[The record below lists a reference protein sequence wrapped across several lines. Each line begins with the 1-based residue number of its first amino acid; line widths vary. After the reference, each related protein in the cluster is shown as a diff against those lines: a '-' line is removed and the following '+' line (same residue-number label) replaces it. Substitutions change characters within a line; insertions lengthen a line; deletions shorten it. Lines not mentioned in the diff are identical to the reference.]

1 MWSSIIPLS
10 VSDDVR
16 AGRTVDRC
24 PVCKGGDFYRR
35 KDFDQKRG
43 VTVVVITGL
52 ISAGFLYVG
61 LVLWAFGVLAAAA
74 MIDLIVSRRI
84 GDLTVCYRCH
94 TEFRG
99 DYPRIAPDFDLH
111 MADVLELEW
120 SRELEKRASG
130 RTSRPLLQNS
140 FTTTISPF
148 STMSVWG
155 GISMNPSARDMLVM
169 SPDALNADTASPS
182 TTRTV

>member
-1 MWSSIIPLS
+1 MHLTFRCPDCQSELPVTAPDAPTDVRCGGCGSIIPLS

-84 GDLTVCYRCH
+84 GDMTVCYRCH

-99 DYPRIAPDFDLH
+99 HYPRIAPDFDLH

-120 SRELEKRASG
+120 SRELEKRG
-130 RTSRPLLQNS
+130 RRKNQPA
-140 FTTTISPF
+140 
-148 STMSVWG
+148 
-155 GISMNPSARDMLVM
+155 PS
-169 SPDALNADTASPS
+169 SK
-182 TTRTV
+182 